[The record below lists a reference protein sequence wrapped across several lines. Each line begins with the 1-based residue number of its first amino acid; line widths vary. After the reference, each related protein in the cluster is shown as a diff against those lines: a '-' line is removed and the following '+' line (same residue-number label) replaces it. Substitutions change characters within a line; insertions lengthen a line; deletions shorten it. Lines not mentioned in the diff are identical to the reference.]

1 MITPL
6 PGLKIYE
13 ERIGNI
19 RLLILSIVL
28 GWIFMFVNI
37 EILQMEYFE
46 NIVIELENG

>member
-1 MITPL
+1 MTPL
-6 PGLKIYE
+6 PDLKIYE

-19 RLLILSIVL
+19 KLLSLSIVL